1 MKKEIFSKIN
11 RKDYNNQLEE
21 ILEKKDFSKDVK
33 NLLLS
38 MLYKVEISYEDYAT
52 VKRNVKSKSEFI
64 QDVLEKIKVCEHI
77 IFIKPQ
83 SEESKELEEK
93 HTTFII
99 EKDKKTIKVYPNEK
113 SLLYAINAFDN
124 TRIYLP
130 EKDNYLRIAFPDL
143 LNEGKDI
150 NNVEIIRDFNA
161 WSWNISVEEISNVKS
176 NLIYQIL
183 QILMGEERLD
193 DRFSD
198 KNTDDY
204 LERLK
209 DDLEKKYDSKLIGKL
224 LNIIY
229 KLSILLCVKNNLNER
244 KRLLEEKEIIEK
256 DLTYMDDKETYL
268 SDLSNQK
275 KKVNSQIKRID
286 KILNNKD
293 KLEEEFKN
301 RNSKLSDENQI
312 FSLSHL
318 SNLLERERK
327 RDLNKL
333 QEINNSI
340 EPKNYVERKQ
350 KLIKDFELIK
360 DIDGNID
367 QDIIIDTKMIELQKV
382 FMKCFEKSINDAEE
396 KKEIVNLVYIFRYYL
411 FLPYDKKR
419 KVKDVKGLSKCFSN
433 IKLSLINKMFELK
446 VVNKST
452 SDDELNIE
460 ILKYI
465 FETKMIMLENM
476 VVELENQGKAITI
489 NIMDIDMLEDTYYL
503 TTRNIEDKKIKLNK
517 KTKVFN

>member
-11 RKDYNNQLEE
+11 RKDYNNELEK

-38 MLYKVEISYEDYAT
+38 MLYKVEMSYEDYAT
-52 VKRNVKSKSEFI
+52 VKRNVKNKQDFI
-64 QDVLEKIKVCEHI
+64 QDILNTIKSCEHI
-77 IFIKPQ
+77 IFIKHQ

-124 TRIYLP
+124 TRIYLS
-130 EKDNYLRIAFPDL
+130 EKYNYLRIAFPDL
-143 LNEGKDI
+143 LNEGNDI

-193 DRFSD
+193 DWFSN

-204 LERLK
+204 LESLK
-209 DDLEKKYDSKLIGKL
+209 DDLEKKYDSKLICKL
-224 LNIIY
+224 LDTIY

-244 KRLLEEKEIIEK
+244 KRLIEEKEIIEK

-301 RNSKLSDENQI
+301 RNSKLSSESQI

-318 SNLLERERK
+318 SNLLEKERK
-327 RDLNKL
+327 R
-333 QEINNSI
+333 
-340 EPKNYVERKQ
+340 
-350 KLIKDFELIK
+350 
-360 DIDGNID
+360 
-367 QDIIIDTKMIELQKV
+367 
-382 FMKCFEKSINDAEE
+382 
-396 KKEIVNLVYIFRYYL
+396 
-411 FLPYDKKR
+411 
-419 KVKDVKGLSKCFSN
+419 
-433 IKLSLINKMFELK
+433 
-446 VVNKST
+446 
-452 SDDELNIE
+452 
-460 ILKYI
+460 
-465 FETKMIMLENM
+465 
-476 VVELENQGKAITI
+476 NQRASVQ
-489 NIMDIDMLEDTYYL
+489 Y
-503 TTRNIEDKKIKLNK
+503 RA
-517 KTKVFN
+517 